1 MTGTWSVLVGL
12 FGYGSWLYAGHSG
25 CERHTNKT
33 PNGDASVACVWEHTM
48 RCCMSSIISRRLG
61 VPTILGIVS
70 GNAASILALRVLLN
84 VGAMLYSCCYPVD
97 ADGLALF
104 LLIEEISSGFS

>member
-1 MTGTWSVLVGL
+1 MTGTCHGLVGS

-25 CERHTNKT
+25 CGRHTNKK
-33 PNGDASVACVWEHTM
+33 PNEDASVACVWEHTM
-48 RCCMSSIISRRLG
+48 RCCMSHIISRRLG

-70 GNAASILALRVLLN
+70 GNAASISALRVLLN

-104 LLIEEISSGFS
+104 LLIEEISWGFS